1 MNGSPGHDDLSQE
14 VSSGLFKKGEEN
26 PQDRSDLSQPKDKDE
41 HPFDLLREIEYI
53 LDYLIRPG

>member
-1 MNGSPGHDDLSQE
+1 MNGSPGYGDLSLE

-26 PQDRSDLSQPKDKDE
+26 PQDSSDLSQPKDE